1 MTGILA
7 APHFHDEQAAFD
19 YVEARLWKDGR
30 DCPHCGVVGDSGKL
44 KGKSTRIGTYKCY
57 SCRKPFTV
65 KVNTLF
71 EASHVKMHIWLQA
84 IHLLA
89 ASKKGFSANQFARVL
104 GISLKAAWFVAHRIR
119 EAMREGDLIPFGQ
132 THGGVEAD
140 ETFFGQNP
148 DAEPGKGMH
157 SMNRVLTLI
166 DRDTRRARSMVVE
179 KFDGE
184 TVLPILRANI
194 AREAYLLT
202 DDAAT
207 YKAASDEFRFH
218 GSVNHSNEEWVSKE
232 APWVHT
238 NTVENY
244 FSVFKRGMRGTY
256 QHVSKKHLHRYCAEF
271 DFRYSHRAANGVD
284 DVSRADKIL
293 AGMKGR
299 RLTYGPTDGARSRS
313 VTS

>member
-7 APHFHDEQAAFD
+7 APHFHDEQAAFN

-30 DCPHCGVVGDSGKL
+30 DCPHCGVIGDSGKL
-44 KGKSTRIGTYKCY
+44 QGKSTRIGTYKCY

-65 KVNTLF
+65 KVGTLF

-119 EAMREGDLIPFGQ
+119 EAMRDGDLIPFGQ

-148 DAEPGKGMH
+148 DEAPGRGMH
-157 SMNRVLTLI
+157 SMNRVLTLV
-166 DRDTRRARSMVVE
+166 DRDTGRARSLVVE
-179 KFDGE
+179 KFDGD
-184 TVLPILRANI
+184 TVLPILRENI

-202 DDAAT
+202 DEAPT
-207 YKAASDEFRFH
+207 YKAAADLFEFH
-218 GSVNHSNEEWVSKE
+218 GSVNHSKEEWVSKGS
-232 APWVHT
+232 PWVHT

-284 DVSRADKIL
+284 DKARADKIL
-293 AGMKGR
+293 AGFKGR
-299 RLTYGPTDGARSRS
+299 RLTYGAAH
-313 VTS
+313 